1 MIFLIGN
8 QIQHLRKRGHL
19 SQDEFANLLFVFR
32 QAASNQEMGKSCPDL
47 ESLIPI
53 SDHFGIFCGRIAGA
67 CLPRPSEP

>member
-53 SDHFGIFCGRIAGA
+53 KGSYVIC
-67 CLPRPSEP
+67 